1 MIAILAVRCRWT
13 TRADFAEHGLSDR
26 ECRAGRRASHG
37 RILYG
42 QRGFILL
49 RDATPEEVG
58 ACLATTTSMIRE
70 LQAEYRWTAK
80 RAHGVLRGTEVAK

>member
-1 MIAILAVRCRWT
+1 MTQLDLFPPKTRRPLSAGKCDARMIAILAVRCRWT
-13 TRADFAEHGLSDR
+13 
-26 ECRAGRRASHG
+26 
-37 RILYG
+37 
-42 QRGFILL
+42 
-49 RDATPEEVG
+49 TPEEVG